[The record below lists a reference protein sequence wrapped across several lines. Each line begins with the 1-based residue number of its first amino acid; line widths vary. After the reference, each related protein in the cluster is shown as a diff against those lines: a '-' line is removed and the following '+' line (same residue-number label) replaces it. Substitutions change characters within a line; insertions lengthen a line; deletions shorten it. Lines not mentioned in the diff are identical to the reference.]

1 MKIHNRF
8 LISAATAALLAGPA
22 MADTKGGSEMKS
34 SNGNQTASP
43 QQASAETGS
52 SGSERQQASSGGNA
66 SSNAQDDKQQGFSA
80 GDSSS
85 NEMSQEERD
94 AMVASQEAV
103 RETLTEAGFS
113 DIRVQSAS
121 YLVAAMSPQG
131 EPVMML
137 IDTDR
142 QIRDAYRA
150 QDEQASN
157 TQN

>member
-1 MKIHNRF
+1 MKFHNRF

-22 MADTKGGSEMKS
+22 MADTHGGNEMKS
-34 SNGNQTASP
+34 TDNQTSSQQ
-43 QQASAETGS
+43 QQASGGTNS
-52 SGSERQQASSGGNA
+52 NSNKRQQASSGGNA
-66 SSNAQDDKQQGFSA
+66 SSNEQDPNRQGFSA
-80 GDSSS
+80 ADSSS
-85 NEMSQEERD
+85 DDMTEEERN
-94 AMVASQEAV
+94 AMVTSQEAV

-121 YLVAAMSPQG
+121 YLVAARSPQG

-150 QDEQASN
+150 QDQQAAN
-157 TQN
+157 TQK

>member
-1 MKIHNRF
+1 
-8 LISAATAALLAGPA
+8 
-22 MADTKGGSEMKS
+22 S
-34 SNGNQTASP
+34 S
-43 QQASAETGS
+43 
-52 SGSERQQASSGGNA
+52 
-66 SSNAQDDKQQGFSA
+66 D
-80 GDSSS
+80 
-85 NEMSQEERD
+85 EMSQEERN

-157 TQN
+157 TQK